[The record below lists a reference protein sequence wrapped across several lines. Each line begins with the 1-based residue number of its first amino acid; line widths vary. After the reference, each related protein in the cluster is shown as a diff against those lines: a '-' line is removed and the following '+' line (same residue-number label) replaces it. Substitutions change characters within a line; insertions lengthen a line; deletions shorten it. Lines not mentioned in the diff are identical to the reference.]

1 MSILKSL
8 GRSLP
13 RVLNWVL
20 LLVLLSGPSMQDI
33 AWVCNCQALISA
45 NMYCNLYCNGMDTR

>member
-13 RVLNWVL
+13 RVLNWEL
-20 LLVLLSGPSMQDI
+20 LLGPFMQAI